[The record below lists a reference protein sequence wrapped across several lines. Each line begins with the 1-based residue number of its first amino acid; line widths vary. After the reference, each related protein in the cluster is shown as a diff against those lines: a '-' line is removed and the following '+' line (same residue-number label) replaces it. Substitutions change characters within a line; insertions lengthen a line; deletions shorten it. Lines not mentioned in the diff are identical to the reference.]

1 MLRVGSLYDDWIKVY
16 VRNIKERL
24 CNVKNTWIV
33 TNEIYDTPACKC
45 YFKHKEM
52 GLFFVTDHFD
62 LNNLQKNPAH
72 VIAEKVGFQLVLSS
86 DPIEVSVLVRSY
98 WTQTSFLSISSIRIS
113 SDTNF
118 KYMNPA
124 EYVTN

>member
-1 MLRVGSLYDDWIKVY
+1 MY
-16 VRNIKERL
+16 VRNTKERL
-24 CNVKNTWIV
+24 VMLNNTLVV
-33 TNEIYDTPACKC
+33 TNEIYDTPTCKC

-98 WTQTSFLSISSIRIS
+98 
-113 SDTNF
+113 
-118 KYMNPA
+118 
-124 EYVTN
+124 

>member
-1 MLRVGSLYDDWIKVY
+1 
-16 VRNIKERL
+16 
-24 CNVKNTWIV
+24 
-33 TNEIYDTPACKC
+33 
-45 YFKHKEM
+45 M

-86 DPIEVSVLVRSY
+86 DPIEVSLLVRSY